1 LGSVNAVIRRH
12 WRLLVFIL
20 GLVFVFWLL
29 WALRSV
35 LLPFIVGFILAY
47 LLLPI
52 IRWVEK
58 RLPGAGKK
66 PKQAQLKRI
75 TIILVIYLVV
85 LAVIGL
91 TVFYIIT
98 VIGKSLLSMAQ
109 DAPQL
114 IPNGLDAIT
123 RWLKTFEIFSPP
135 AIQQQIDVYSAQ
147 AGVALGNAIK
157 DLLTRGLGVLQSSSG
172 MILGF
177 VSMPVFLFFILKD
190 WDKLRNSSQT
200 ALPAWA
206 LAHTKSIFSIIQN
219 VTVRYIRGQ
228 LILGLAVGTCA
239 FILLM
244 ILRIEFAL
252 PLAAFA
258 GVTELVPLIGP
269 WLGGIA
275 GVLVTLAVAPEKVIW
290 VALGYILIQLLENN
304 LLVPRIQGR
313 QMNINPALII
323 VISILGA
330 YFAGILGF
338 IIALPLTMTIVEIFK
353 YLRNSTR
360 EGKIS

>member
-1 LGSVNAVIRRH
+1 M
-12 WRLLVFIL
+12 
-20 GLVFVFWLL
+20 
-29 WALRSV
+29 LRSV

-47 LLLPI
+47 LILPI

-58 RLPGAGKK
+58 HLHHVGKK
-66 PKQAQLKRI
+66 PKHKQIIRI
-75 TIILVIYLVV
+75 SIILVIYILV

-91 TVFYIIT
+91 AVFYIIT

-114 IPNGLDAIT
+114 IPNGLNAIT
-123 RWLKTFEIFSPP
+123 EWLKSLSILSSPS
-135 AIQQQIDVYSAQ
+135 IQQQIDVYSAQ
-147 AGVALGNAIK
+147 AGVALGNAIN
-157 DLLTRGLGVLQSSSG
+157 DLLTRGVGILQSSSG

-190 WDKLRNSSQT
+190 WDKLRNSFSAGTPQWT
-200 ALPAWA
+200 RTHA
-206 LAHTKSIFSIIQN
+206 KSIVSIIQN

-228 LILGLAVGTCA
+228 LLLGLVVGTCV

-244 ILRIEFAL
+244 IFRIDFAL

-258 GVTELVPLIGP
+258 AVTELVPMIGP

-304 LLVPRIQGR
+304 LLVPRIQGS
-313 QMNINPALII
+313 QMNINPAFII
-323 VISILGA
+323 VLSILGA

-338 IIALPLTMTIVEIFK
+338 VIALPLTMTFVEIFK
-353 YLRNSTR
+353 YLRNSTQDG
-360 EGKIS
+360 EIS

>member
-1 LGSVNAVIRRH
+1 V
-12 WRLLVFIL
+12 
-20 GLVFVFWLL
+20 L

-47 LLLPI
+47 LMLPI

-66 PKQAQLKRI
+66 PKLTQLKRVS
-75 TIILVIYLVV
+75 IILVIYLLV
-85 LAVIGL
+85 LGVIGL
-91 TVFYIIT
+91 VIFYIIT
-98 VIGKSLLSMAQ
+98 VLGKSLLSMGQ

-114 IPNGLDAIT
+114 IPNGLEAIT
-123 RWLKTFEIFSPP
+123 RWLKSFDLFSSPSV
-135 AIQQQIDVYSAQ
+135 QQQIDVYSAQ

-157 DLLTRGLGVLQSSSG
+157 DLLTRGVGILQSSSG

-190 WDKLRNSSQT
+190 WDKIRNSFQA

-206 LAHTKSIFSIIQN
+206 LTHSKNVFSIIEN
-219 VTVRYIRGQ
+219 VTGRYIRGQ
-228 LILGLAVGTCA
+228 LLLGLVIGICV
-239 FILLM
+239 FILLT

-258 GVTELVPLIGP
+258 AVTELVPLIGP

-290 VALGYILIQLLENN
+290 VILGYVLIQLLENN

-313 QMNINPALII
+313 QMNLNPAFII

-338 IIALPLTMTIVEIFK
+338 VIALPLTMTVVEIFK

-360 EGKIS
+360 DGKIS

>member
-1 LGSVNAVIRRH
+1 LSSVSIVIRAH

-20 GLVFVFWLL
+20 GLVFTFWLL
-29 WALRSV
+29 WMLRST
-35 LLPFIVGFILAY
+35 LIPFIIGFILAY
-47 LLLPI
+47 LMLPI

-66 PKQAQLKRI
+66 PKLAQLKRI
-75 TIILVIYLVV
+75 SIILVIYLLVV
-85 LAVIGL
+85 AIIGLAV
-91 TVFYIIT
+91 FYLVT

-114 IPNGLDAIT
+114 IPNGLDSIT
-123 RWLKTFEIFSPP
+123 QWLKSFDILSSPSV
-135 AIQQQIDVYSAQ
+135 QQQIDVYSAQ
-147 AGVALGNAIK
+147 AGVALGQAIK
-157 DLLTRGLGVLQSSSG
+157 DLLTRGVGILQSSSG

-190 WDKLRNSSQT
+190 WDKLRKSFQA
-200 ALPAWA
+200 ALPEWA
-206 LAHTKSIFSIIQN
+206 LTHSKNIFSIIQN
-219 VTVRYIRGQ
+219 VTGRYIRGQ
-228 LILGLAVGTCA
+228 LLLGLVVGTCA
-239 FILLM
+239 FILLI
-244 ILRIEFAL
+244 ILRIDFAL

-290 VALGYILIQLLENN
+290 VALGYVLIQLLENN
-304 LLVPRIQGR
+304 LLVPRIQGS
-313 QMNINPALII
+313 QMNMNPAFII

-330 YFAGILGF
+330 HFAGILGF
-338 IIALPLTMTIVEIFK
+338 VIALPLTMTVVEVFK

-360 EGKIS
+360 DKTIS